1 MGADHIQVALSQI
14 NLADLY
20 KLQKNALKAERL
32 YKRSMEIEVDA
43 FGPNHPQVALI
54 QRALADLYTIEE
66 KYTKAEQFNKQA
78 LANIEKALGPN
89 HPETGESLYKMA
101 EMYYLKKNYN
111 KAIELL
117 NRSLL
122 IKENFYG
129 NENINL
135 LPTLELMFNLTKTQ
149 GDKKKLKVL
158 KSRIKRIRSKDQS

>member
-1 MGADHIQVALSQI
+1 
-14 NLADLY
+14 
-20 KLQKNALKAERL
+20 LK
-32 YKRSMEIEVDA
+32 K
-43 FGPNHPQVALI
+43 
-54 QRALADLYTIEE
+54 